1 MKIHEYQAKQLFAKY
16 KIQLPDGEVV
26 CTHDRARAA
35 AQRLGGRVV
44 VKAQVHIGGR
54 GKAGGVKLA
63 ENPEEAERAAS
74 DIIGMSIKGLIV
86 EKVLI
91 ERALDIASEYYLG
104 ITLDRAA
111 RSNVVMVS
119 AMGGVDIEEVAATHP
134 EAIVTHHIDPLTG
147 VLDFEARRLVAGAGL
162 NQRITGAFVDMLN
175 KLLRCFADNDCS
187 LAEINP
193 LAVTGEGVL
202 VAADAKI
209 NIDDNALFRQ
219 SDVTSLREEHEEDLL
234 EAEAQEKGLAYV
246 RLEGEVG
253 IIGNG
258 AGLTMAS
265 LDAVQGAGGRPAN
278 FLDIGGG
285 AQADIVSEGMK
296 LILKDPNVKGLLI
309 NIFGGITRCDEVAK
323 GILKASQTIDGDVPM
338 VIRLTGTREEEGRK
352 LLVGTPLIT
361 AATMAEAAKKI
372 VELTM

>member
-26 CTHDRARAA
+26 CTHDRARTA

-44 VKAQVHIGGR
+44 VKAQVHVGGR

-63 ENPEEAERAAS
+63 KNPEEAERAAS

-111 RSNVVMVS
+111 RRNVVMVS

-162 NQRITGAFVDMLN
+162 NQRITGAFANMLN
-175 KLLRCFADNDCS
+175 KLLRCFAENDCS

-193 LAVTGEGVL
+193 LAVTGESVL

-219 SDVTSLREEHEEDLL
+219 SDVTSLREEHEEDPL

-323 GILKASQTIDGDVPM
+323 GILKASQTMDGDVPM

-372 VELTM
+372 VELTI